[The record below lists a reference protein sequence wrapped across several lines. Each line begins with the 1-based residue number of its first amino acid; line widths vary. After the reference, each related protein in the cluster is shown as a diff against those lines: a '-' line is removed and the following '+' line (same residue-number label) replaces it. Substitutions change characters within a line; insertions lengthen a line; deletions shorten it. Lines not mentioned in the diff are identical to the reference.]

1 VPGDAAVGVPYHLI
15 DRELP
20 LVARKPNYDFERRKK
35 EMERK
40 AKKEAKREERAR
52 RKAAGLPEDDGLE
65 GIEGGEPDGD
75 EDGDSSSDD
84 EAAAPVD

>member
-1 VPGDAAVGVPYHLI
+1 MAALCLETRVSGCLSYLTHT
-15 DRELP
+15 ELP

-52 RKAAGLPEDDGLE
+52 RKAAGLPDE
-65 GIEGGEPDGD
+65 GEEGAEVEGDGD
-75 EDGDSSSDD
+75 DESADD
-84 EAAAPVD
+84 DATAAG